1 MYAFFVGLN
10 TISPDE
16 LHRSMEEGTPI
27 TVIDVNSQQSW
38 RNAHVAGAL
47 NLDPQQYTERDL
59 PADKNAPLVFYCSNP
74 MRTKA
79 PRAARRAK
87 NMGYANVR
95 VMTAGI
101 SGWISKQLPT
111 QPGTCRHAGLDF

>member
-1 MYAFFVGLN
+1 MYAFFMGLN

-59 PADKNAPLVFYCSNP
+59 PADKNVPLVSTAPTPCVQRRP
-74 MRTKA
+74 VPRDEPKTWGTRTCE
-79 PRAARRAK
+79 
-87 NMGYANVR
+87 
-95 VMTAGI
+95 
-101 SGWISKQLPT
+101 S
-111 QPGTCRHAGLDF
+111 